1 LELEEKMKIHENNFI
16 SELRNKNEKA
26 LYFVIDNYG
35 WIIKSTVKKSLYN
48 LIGHQEEC
56 INDILL
62 AIWDNIDSFDEDKNS
77 FKNWVAAI
85 SKYKS
90 IDYQRKYLKN
100 LKDENIENT
109 ELVSPENL
117 LEKVLEKDV
126 QNSLEKLLAPLKP
139 EDKKIF
145 LMVYLEEKDFDEI
158 SEELRIPKSILYNRL
173 SRGKKKIKNTIQD
186 IETRRI

>member
-16 SELRNKNEKA
+16 SELRDKNEKA

-126 QNSLEKLLAPLKP
+126 QNNLEKLLAPLKP

-158 SEELRIPKSILYNRL
+158 SEELSISKSVLYNRL
-173 SRGKKKIKNTIQD
+173 SRGKKKLKNTIQD

>member
-16 SELRNKNEKA
+16 SELRDKNEEA

-62 AIWDNIDSFDEDKNS
+62 AIWDNIDSF
-77 FKNWVAAI
+77 KNWVSAI

-100 LKDENIENT
+100 LKVENIENT

-126 QNSLEKLLAPLKP
+126 QNNLEKLLAPLRP

-158 SEELRIPKSILYNRL
+158 SEKLSISKSVLYNRL
-173 SRGKKKIKNTIQD
+173 SRGKKKLKNTIQD

>member
-1 LELEEKMKIHENNFI
+1 MKIDENNFI

-56 INDILL
+56 INDVLL
-62 AIWDNIDSFDEDKNS
+62 AVWDNIDSFDEEKNS
-77 FKNWVAAI
+77 FKNWLAAI
-85 SKYKS
+85 SKYKA

-109 ELVSPENL
+109 EIASTDNL
-117 LEKVLEKDV
+117 LEKVLEKEV
-126 QNSLEKLLAPLKP
+126 QKSLEKLLTPLKP
-139 EDKKIF
+139 EDKQIF
-145 LMVYLEEKDFDEI
+145 LMVYLEEKDLDEV
-158 SEELRIPKSILYNRL
+158 SKELGLTKSVIYNRL
-173 SRGKKKIKNTIQD
+173 SRGRKKLKTTINNL
-186 IETRRI
+186 ETRRI

>member
-26 LYFVIDNYG
+26 LYFVIENYG
-35 WIIKSTVKKSLYN
+35 WVIKSTVKKSLYN

-100 LKDENIENT
+100 LKNENIENT

-126 QNSLEKLLAPLKP
+126 QNNLEKLLAPLKP

-158 SEELRIPKSILYNRL
+158 SEELRISKSILYNRL
-173 SRGKKKIKNTIQD
+173 SRGKKKLKNTIQD

>member
-1 LELEEKMKIHENNFI
+1 MKIHENNFI
-16 SELRNKNEKA
+16 SELRDKNEEA

-62 AIWDNIDSFDEDKNS
+62 AIWDNIDSFDEEKNS

-100 LKDENIENT
+100 LKVENIENT

-126 QNSLEKLLAPLKP
+126 QNNLEKLLEPLRP

-145 LMVYLEEKDFDEI
+145 LMVYLEEKDLDEI
-158 SEELRIPKSILYNRL
+158 SEKLSISKSVLYNRL
-173 SRGKKKIKNTIQD
+173 SRGKKKLKNTIQD

>member
-26 LYFVIDNYG
+26 LYFVIENYG

-62 AIWDNIDSFDEDKNS
+62 SIWDNIDSFDEDKNS

-100 LKDENIENT
+100 LKNENIDNT

-126 QNSLEKLLAPLKP
+126 QNNLEKLLAPLKP

-158 SEELRIPKSILYNRL
+158 SEELRISKSILYNRL
-173 SRGKKKIKNTIQD
+173 SRGKKKLKNTIQD